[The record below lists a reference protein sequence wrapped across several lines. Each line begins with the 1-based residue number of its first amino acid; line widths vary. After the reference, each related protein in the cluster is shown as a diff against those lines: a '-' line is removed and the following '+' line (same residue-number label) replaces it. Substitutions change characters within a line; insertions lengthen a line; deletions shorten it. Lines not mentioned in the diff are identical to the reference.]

1 MNPADI
7 IAVHRANVKAN
18 ENRNRENAKPF
29 LAEMKAKID
38 ELTKQNAE
46 LKTNESELQE
56 DIHNLEAEIAARVE
70 EIETYKAQIAELE
83 QKLAAATAKK
93 GAKK

>member
-1 MNPADI
+1 MKPADI

-18 ENRNRENAKPF
+18 ENRSRENAKPF
-29 LAEMKAKID
+29 IAEMKAQID

-46 LKTNESELQE
+46 LREG
-56 DIHNLEAEIAARVE
+56 IHNLEAEIAARVE

-83 QKLAAATAKK
+83 QKLSAATAKK

>member
-1 MNPADI
+1 MKPADI

-18 ENRNRENAKPF
+18 ENRSRENAKPF
-29 LAEMKAKID
+29 IAEMESQIV
-38 ELTKQNAE
+38 ELMKQNADFFG
-46 LKTNESELQE
+46 

>member
-1 MNPADI
+1 MKPADI
-7 IAVHRANVKAN
+7 IAVHRANAKAN
-18 ENRNRENAKPF
+18 ENRSREAAKPF
-29 LAEMKAKID
+29 LAEMKAQID

-46 LKTNESELQE
+46 LHEG
-56 DIHNLEAEIAARVE
+56 IHNLEAENAARVE